1 MTPNDP
7 KKGASGDPFDLH
19 VEVNA
24 AMIEALL
31 ATRGKTL
38 KPLAE
43 MLGGFYANL
52 LKQDMPSDLAGLC
65 VLKLLEGTLA
75 SWIMSDRGH
84 ERGEDE

>member
-7 KKGASGDPFDLH
+7 KNNATSNPSDLH
-19 VEVNA
+19 IEVNA

-52 LKQDMPSDLAGLC
+52 LKQDMPSDLAGAC

-75 SWIMSDRGH
+75 SWIMSDRGR

>member
-7 KKGASGDPFDLH
+7 KNNATSDPFDMH
-19 VEVNA
+19 IEVNA

-31 ATRGKTL
+31 ATHGRTL
-38 KPLAE
+38 QPLAK

-52 LKQDMPSDLAGLC
+52 LKQNMPRDLAGAC